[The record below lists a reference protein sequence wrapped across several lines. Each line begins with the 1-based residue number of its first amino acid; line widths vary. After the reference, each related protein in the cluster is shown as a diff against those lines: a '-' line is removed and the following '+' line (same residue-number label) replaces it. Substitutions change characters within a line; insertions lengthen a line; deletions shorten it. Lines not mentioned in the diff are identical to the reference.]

1 VAELTSRM
9 RAELVYARAATSWA
23 MLGITLAL
31 ILILL
36 TIVARWPYTMWPL
49 HGAAIGLIAGTSA
62 WAVDETTATIVD
74 VAPRPM
80 WWRHLARAITPL
92 ILTIAWTSMHVG
104 IRDRL
109 PDRLGLFI
117 LQGVTAA
124 ALGFAAGSALRS
136 RGLAEPGQWIAS
148 FVCPLALGVAL
159 AKPLND
165 HAPLFPV
172 WPYDDWTRSTILWSA
187 AALTAVLLV
196 GRTLWSDTR
205 SA

>member
-1 VAELTSRM
+1 M
-9 RAELVYARAATSWA
+9 RAELVYARAATSWR

-31 ILILL
+31 IVTLL

-74 VAPRPM
+74 VSPRAL
-80 WWRHLARAITPL
+80 WWRSAARALTPL
-92 ILTIAWTSMHVG
+92 ILAVAWTAMHFA
-104 IRDRL
+104 ISDRL
-109 PDRLGLFI
+109 PDRVGLFI
-117 LQGVTAA
+117 LQGVAAA
-124 ALGFAAGSALRS
+124 ALGFAAGSAVRA
-136 RGLAEPGQWIAS
+136 RGRAEPGQWIAS
-148 FVCPLALGVAL
+148 FVCPLTLGVAL

-172 WPYDDWTRSTILWSA
+172 WPHDDWTRSTVIWSA
-187 AALTAVLLV
+187 AALIAVLLV
-196 GRTLWSDTR
+196 GRTFWSDTR

>member
-1 VAELTSRM
+1 MAEPTTSM

-31 ILILL
+31 IVTLL

-49 HGAAIGLIAGTSA
+49 HGAAIGLIAATSA

-74 VAPRPM
+74 IAPRPM
-80 WWRHLARAITPL
+80 WWRSAVRAFTPL
-92 ILTIAWTSMHVG
+92 ILAVAWTATHFV
-104 IRDRL
+104 IRNRL
-109 PDRLGLFI
+109 PDQLDLFV
-117 LQGVTAA
+117 LQGVAAA
-124 ALGFAAGSALRS
+124 ALGFAAGITLRS
-136 RGLAEPGQWIAS
+136 RGRSEPGQWIAS
-148 FVCPLALGVAL
+148 FVCPLTLGVAL

-172 WPYDDWTRSTILWSA
+172 WPHDNWTRSTIMWAA
-187 AALTAVLLV
+187 AALSAVLVV
-196 GRTLWSDTR
+196 GRTFWGDTR

>member
-1 VAELTSRM
+1 M
-9 RAELVYARAATSWA
+9 RSELVYARAATSWR
-23 MLGITLAL
+23 MLGITVAL
-31 ILILL
+31 IVTLL
-36 TIVARWPYTMWPL
+36 AIVALWPYTMWPL

-74 VAPRPM
+74 VAPRPL
-80 WWRHLARAITPL
+80 WWRIAARALTPL
-92 ILTIAWTSMHVG
+92 ILAVAWTAMHLA

-109 PDRLGLFI
+109 PDQLGLLI

-124 ALGFAAGSALRS
+124 VLGFAAGITLRA
-136 RGLAEPGQWIAS
+136 RGRAEPGQWIAS
-148 FVCPLALGVAL
+148 FVCPLTLGVAL

-172 WPYDDWTRSTILWSA
+172 WPHDNWTRSTIIWFA
-187 AALTAVLLV
+187 AALSAVLLAV
-196 GRTLWSDTR
+196 RTLWSDTR

>member
-1 VAELTSRM
+1 M
-9 RAELVYARAATSWA
+9 RAELVYARAATPWV
-23 MLGITLAL
+23 MLGVTLAL
-31 ILILL
+31 IVMLL

-49 HGAAIGLIAGTSA
+49 HGAAIGLIAATSA

-80 WWRHLARAITPL
+80 WWRSAARALTPL
-92 ILTIAWTSMHVG
+92 ILGVAWAATHFA

-109 PDRLGLFI
+109 PDRLGLLV
-117 LQGVTAA
+117 LQGMTAA
-124 ALGFAAGSALRS
+124 GLGFAAGVTLRA
-136 RGLAEPGQWIAS
+136 RGRAEPGQWIAS

-165 HAPLFPV
+165 HAPLFPI
-172 WPYDDWTRSTILWSA
+172 WPHDNWTRSTIIWSA
-187 AALTAVLLV
+187 AALTAVLLA
-196 GRTLWSDTR
+196 GRTLWRDTR